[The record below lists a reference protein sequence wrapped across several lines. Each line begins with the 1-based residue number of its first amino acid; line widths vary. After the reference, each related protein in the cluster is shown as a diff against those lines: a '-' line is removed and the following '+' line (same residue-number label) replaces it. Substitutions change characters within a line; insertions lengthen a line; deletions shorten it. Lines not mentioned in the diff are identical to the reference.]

1 MKATIGEPRMVHE
14 VEECTFRPK
23 INDKKMEKAESVE
36 REYGPKGFDR
46 YIQRMKSAR
55 LIK

>member
-1 MKATIGEPRMVHE
+1 MVHE

-23 INDKKMEKAESVE
+23 INERKMQKAESVE
-36 REYGPKGFDR
+36 REYGPKGVDR